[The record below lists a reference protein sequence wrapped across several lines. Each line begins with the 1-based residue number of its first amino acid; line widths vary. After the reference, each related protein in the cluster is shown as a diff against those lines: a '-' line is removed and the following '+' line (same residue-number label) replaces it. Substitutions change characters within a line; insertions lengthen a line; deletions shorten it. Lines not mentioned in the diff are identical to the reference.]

1 MCFRTIP
8 YSVRHVDHG
17 QRSIH
22 SEATTG
28 GTGKPVRKR
37 TTHPSD
43 TDPPVPEPRSRDERH
58 VTDTGLDT
66 STSQYGTNQ
75 QIRVHGGSA
84 LAVQPSTAASSPVS
98 TDDAPFRLSFDWA
111 APWLRR
117 HRVILFDVLAV
128 LVASL
133 DVAMA
138 VPNHPA
144 TYSLVLSAVAVFALV
159 FRRRFPFAATLV
171 AMPGFLAGW
180 SELGAMIAL
189 GTLAWKRG
197 WNWRTIV
204 AAVGVWACRFVIW
217 SSPPNSPLHDFAAE
231 TWRQHVE
238 DGIYACFVVA
248 MPIAIGLLI
257 TARQDLSA
265 RIVELAASKGREQ
278 RLLTIAIRA
287 DERAKIAREMHDVV
301 SHQVSLIAMQ
311 AGALQVST
319 TDELAKQ
326 TATTIRLLSTRTLDE
341 LRNLVG
347 ALRTATDGTDE
358 PDLETLLDLVKDS
371 TMDVKLEMDLG
382 GRKPPGPVA
391 SAAYRTVQEALT
403 NVRKHAADAATFVRI
418 TVADGELWVRV
429 DNDPPVAKSRAAHDG
444 DWLPSGGHGLVGL
457 RERATLLGGDFY
469 AGPTEHGGFTVLAS
483 LPLPPE

>member
-1 MCFRTIP
+1 M
-8 YSVRHVDHG
+8 
-17 QRSIH
+17 
-22 SEATTG
+22 
-28 GTGKPVRKR
+28 
-37 TTHPSD
+37 
-43 TDPPVPEPRSRDERH
+43 
-58 VTDTGLDT
+58 
-66 STSQYGTNQ
+66 
-75 QIRVHGGSA
+75 
-84 LAVQPSTAASSPVS
+84 
-98 TDDAPFRLSFDWA
+98 SFGWA

-117 HRVILFDVLAV
+117 HRAILSDVLAL
-128 LVASL
+128 LVAAL
-133 DVAMA
+133 DVSMA
-138 VPNHPA
+138 VPGQVIDNHVLLHEA
-144 TYSLVLSAVAVFALV
+144 LYSLILSVVAVLALV
-159 FRRRFPFAATLV
+159 FRRRFPFAATIV
-171 AMPGFLAGW
+171 AIPGFLVGW

-204 AAVGVWACRFVIW
+204 AAAGVWACRFVIW
-217 SSPPNSPLHDFAAE
+217 SAPPETPLQDFVAE

-257 TARQDLSA
+257 TARHDLSA
-265 RIVELAASKGREQ
+265 RIEELAASKGREQ
-278 RLLTIAIRA
+278 RLLAIAIRA

-319 TDELAKQ
+319 TDELSRE

-341 LRNLVG
+341 LRTLVG
-347 ALRTATDGTDE
+347 ALRTATDGAEE

-371 TMDVKLEMDLG
+371 TLDVKLDMDLG

-403 NVRKHAADAATFVRI
+403 NVRKHAADAATSVRI
-418 TVADGELWVRV
+418 AVADGELWVRV
-429 DNDPPVAKSRAAHDG
+429 DNARPVAHGASVPEADV
-444 DWLPSGGHGLVGL
+444 LPSGGHGLVGL

-469 AGPTEHGGFTVLAS
+469 AGPNEQGGFTVLAS

>member
-1 MCFRTIP
+1 MLALR
-8 YSVRHVDHG
+8 
-17 QRSIH
+17 
-22 SEATTG
+22 ANMMA
-28 GTGKPVRKR
+28 K
-37 TTHPSD
+37 
-43 TDPPVPEPRSRDERH
+43 
-58 VTDTGLDT
+58 
-66 STSQYGTNQ
+66 Q
-75 QIRVHGGSA
+75 QISVPGGA
-84 LAVQPSTAASSPVS
+84 VLAVQPSTAASAIVPP
-98 TDDAPFRLSFDWA
+98 DDPAFRLSFSWA
-111 APWLRR
+111 RPWLRR
-117 HRVILFDVLAV
+117 HRVFLIDALAV

-138 VPNHPA
+138 VPDNAA
-144 TYSLVLSAVAVFALV
+144 TYSLVLSAIAVLALV
-159 FRRRFPFAATLV
+159 FRRRFPFVTTVV

-217 SSPPNSPLHDFAAE
+217 SSPPDSPLHDFAAE

-248 MPIAIGLLI
+248 MPIAIGLLV
-257 TARQDLSA
+257 TARHDLSA
-265 RIVELAASKGREQ
+265 RIVELAESRGREQ
-278 RLLTIAIRA
+278 RLLSIAIRA

-319 TDELAKQ
+319 TDDLSRQ
-326 TATTIRLLSTRTLDE
+326 TATTIRSLSTRTLDE

-347 ALRTATDGTDE
+347 ALRTATDGADE

-371 TMDVKLEMDLG
+371 TMDVRLEMDLG
-382 GRKPPGPVA
+382 GHKPPGPIA

-403 NVRKHAADAATFVRI
+403 NVRKHAADAATSVRI

-429 DNDPPVAKSRAAHDG
+429 DNEAPARPATAARRG
-444 DWLPSGGHGLVGL
+444 DVLPGGGHGLVGL

>member
-1 MCFRTIP
+1 
-8 YSVRHVDHG
+8 
-17 QRSIH
+17 
-22 SEATTG
+22 
-28 GTGKPVRKR
+28 
-37 TTHPSD
+37 
-43 TDPPVPEPRSRDERH
+43 
-58 VTDTGLDT
+58 
-66 STSQYGTNQ
+66 
-75 QIRVHGGSA
+75 
-84 LAVQPSTAASSPVS
+84 VS
-98 TDDAPFRLSFDWA
+98 FGWA

-117 HRVILFDVLAV
+117 HRAILFDVLAV

-138 VPNHPA
+138 IPDGPVA
-144 TYSLVLSAVAVFALV
+144 TYSLVLSAVAVAALV
-159 FRRRFPFAATLV
+159 FRRWFPFAATVV

-197 WNWRTIV
+197 WNWRTIT
-204 AAVGVWACRFVIW
+204 AAIGVWACRFVIW
-217 SSPPNSPLHDFAAE
+217 SSPPDTPLHDFVAE

-238 DGIYACFVVA
+238 DGIYACFVIA

-257 TARQDLSA
+257 TARSDLSA

-278 RLLTIAIRA
+278 RLLAIAIRA

-319 TDELAKQ
+319 DDELSKQ
-326 TATTIRLLSTRTLDE
+326 TATTIRSLSTRTLDE

-347 ALRTATDGTDE
+347 ALRTATDGADE
-358 PDLETLLDLVKDS
+358 PGLDTLLDLVKDS
-371 TMDVKLEMDLG
+371 TMDVKLDMDLG

-403 NVRKHAADAATFVRI
+403 NVRKHAADAATTVRI
-418 TVADGELWVRV
+418 AIADGELWVRV
-429 DNDPPVAKSRAAHDG
+429 DNERPVADPPRAIDV
-444 DWLPSGGHGLVGL
+444 LPSGGHGLIGL

-469 AGPTEHGGFTVLAS
+469 AGPNDQGGFTVLVS